1 MVFVCFVMCKV
12 TFKRVLSS
20 VRREKLWLTW
30 LFFSSFVQRENV
42 WMDYCHFLLMTEW
55 PVQGKLIKNFSWPFW
70 AFIICS
76 ITHPVLIYW
85 YCVSCILSVS
95 WRNFSCQADGCLCQ
109 DCLSSLPQQ
118 ALPHLAKRR
127 SMVAGA
133 QYSLQP
139 IWRFVVLNF
148 LSETFRDCYNT
159 CLDKIIGRYC
169 NFFCIQY
176 LCSFDFC
183 LHLYIVC
190 CLHLKFCLIHILF
203 SL

>member
-1 MVFVCFVMCKV
+1 MAHLASSPHLFRGRTSGWTNV
-12 TFKRVLSS
+12 TFSWWQNGQYRVKTT
-20 VRREKLWLTW
+20 V
-30 LFFSSFVQRENV
+30 
-42 WMDYCHFLLMTEW
+42 DHFW
-55 PVQGKLIKNFSWPFW
+55 G
-70 AFIICS
+70 FIICS
-76 ITHPVLIYW
+76 IYTSRFDFW

-139 IWRFVVLNF
+139 IWRFVVLTF

-169 NFFCIQY
+169 NFFCVQY
-176 LCSFDFC
+176 LCSFGFC
-183 LHLYIVC
+183 LYLYVLC